1 MGRGRTV
8 LVLGDQLSRRTGALA
23 QATPGRD
30 RVLMIET
37 LAKLGARRW
46 HRQKL
51 QYVWSGMRHFADE
64 LRDAGFDV
72 DYRRT
77 ETLRDGM
84 THVDA
89 DELVVMAPSSYDLRQ
104 RLGGWGVEQVDNDAH
119 IVGERRFAEWA
130 GSRSSLLLEPFYRTV
145 RAEHGWLMEGDEP
158 IGGTWN
164 LDHENREPPPKRK
177 PVDPPRPYR
186 PREDEID
193 RQVRD
198 ELRDLERE
206 RGWQLTGE
214 EAPRSFPVTRAE
226 SQRALRSFV
235 DRRLEGFGPLE
246 DAVVG
251 DEPFLWHSMLS
262 APLNLGLLHPAELC
276 DATDA
281 AWRERAARGAA
292 PKLNSYEGFL
302 RQVCGWREYVW
313 GLYWLRMPDWRD
325 DNALD
330 HRGAVPDFFWDAAT
344 EMNCLHS
351 TLTDLLQRAWVH
363 HIPRLMLLGNYA
375 LLVGASP
382 QALTDWF
389 HELFIDGYDWVMVPN
404 VIGMSQWADGGV
416 MATKPYAASANY
428 INTMTDYC
436 GDCRYDRRT
445 RTEEDS
451 CPFNALY
458 WDFMGR
464 NRPRLEASR
473 RLGRVLSN
481 LDRFAPAERRAIGAR
496 AARFRTTPS

>member
-1 MGRGRTV
+1 MTARTV
-8 LVLGDQLSRRTGALA
+8 LVLGDQLSTRTGALA
-23 QATPGRD
+23 GAEPGRD

-37 LAKLGARRW
+37 LAKLSARRW

-51 QYVWSGMRHFADE
+51 QYVWSGMRHFAEE

-84 THVDA
+84 VHVDP
-89 DELVVMAPSSYDLRQ
+89 DDLVVMAPSSWDLRQ
-104 RLGGWGVEQVDNDAH
+104 RLDDWGVEQVDNDAH
-119 IVGERRFAEWA
+119 IVGEREFAAWA
-130 GSRSSLLLEPFYRTV
+130 DRRRSLLLEPFYRHV
-145 RAEHGWLMEGDEP
+145 RADHGWLMDGDEP

-164 LDHENREPPPKRK
+164 LDHDNREPPPRGG
-177 PVDPPRPYR
+177 VDPPRPYR
-186 PREDEID
+186 PREDGID
-193 RQVRD
+193 EAVRE
-198 ELRDLERE
+198 ELRTLEHRH
-206 RGWQLTGE
+206 GWELVGE

-226 SQRALRSFV
+226 AKRSLASFV
-235 DRRLEGFGPLE
+235 ERRLEDFGPLE

-251 DEPFLWHSMLS
+251 EEPYLWHSMLS
-262 APLNLGLLHPAELC
+262 APLNLGLLHPTEVC
-276 DATDA
+276 DTVDRTWRARVDA
-281 AWRERAARGAA
+281 GGA

-313 GLYWLRMPDWRD
+313 GLYWLRMPDWRA
-325 DNALD
+325 DNVL
-330 HRGAVPDFFWDAAT
+330 GQQGVVPSFYWDADT
-344 EMNCLHS
+344 DLNCLHS
-351 TLTDLLQRAWVH
+351 TLSDLLDRAWVH

-375 LLVGASP
+375 LLVGTSP

-416 MATKPYAASANY
+416 MATKPYAASSNY

-436 GDCRYDRRT
+436 TDCRYDRKT
-445 RTEEDS
+445 RTQEDS

-458 WDFMGR
+458 WDFMDR
-464 NRPRLEASR
+464 HRSRLEASR
-473 RLGRVLSN
+473 RMGRPLST
-481 LDRFAPAERRAIGAR
+481 LDRFGTQERRAIRER
-496 AARFRTTPS
+496 AGPFRT